1 MPASEEGQFEI
12 LHVRSSSPLHSVLLD
27 LVTHRR
33 CICLQEVLK
42 ALVNAGDVVGIYF
55 ALNQKTVGGEAR
67 VLSVGLGT
75 LTPPS
80 LAKAP
85 LWLHLCSPVTDQR
98 CGC

>member
-1 MPASEEGQFEI
+1 
-12 LHVRSSSPLHSVLLD
+12 VLLD

-33 CICLQEVLK
+33 CICPQEVLK

-80 LAKAP
+80 QAKAS
-85 LWLHLCSPVTDQR
+85 LWLHLRTPVTDPR
-98 CGC
+98 CCC